1 MVPRQVQ
8 SRSAIALSIVL
19 GLVMACGSDLTTTPD
34 ETPGD
39 PETPATADRVR
50 IYPSTVTH
58 PFALD
63 TIHLE
68 AAALYES
75 GYAIPGKRLAWA
87 SSDTAVATVDSMGLV
102 LTRSRGT
109 VHVTAA
115 VDGVSDTAVVTV
127 DPGVPLL
134 NTCMT
139 CHWEDNPTHHL
150 AWGFDSARCSSCHI
164 LDGEQHGDLAADHAA
179 AAGGFDLVGAHGT
192 LACVSCH
199 VAGDTTLKYTPASD
213 TDCIACH
220 QSDYDTQHAAA
231 GYPTTCTSCHTTDNW
246 TGAIFDHDADYFPI
260 FVSEHTNRWTACG
273 DCHTDTD
280 DFSQFTCFSCHA
292 HNETSMSQQHSG
304 VTGYEYQSASCY
316 SCHPSG

>member
-1 MVPRQVQ
+1 
-8 SRSAIALSIVL
+8 
-19 GLVMACGSDLTTTPD
+19 
-34 ETPGD
+34 
-39 PETPATADRVR
+39 
-50 IYPSTVTH
+50 
-58 PFALD
+58 
-63 TIHLE
+63 
-68 AAALYES
+68 
-75 GYAIPGKRLAWA
+75 
-87 SSDTAVATVDSMGLV
+87 
-102 LTRSRGT
+102 
-109 VHVTAA
+109 VTAA

-220 QSDYDTQHAAA
+220 QSDYDTQHAGSNYPTDCLSCHTTDGWTGASFDHATASEGFTLLGAHADLVCTSCHDPVTFAPLYTPASDTDCIACHQSDYDTQHAAA